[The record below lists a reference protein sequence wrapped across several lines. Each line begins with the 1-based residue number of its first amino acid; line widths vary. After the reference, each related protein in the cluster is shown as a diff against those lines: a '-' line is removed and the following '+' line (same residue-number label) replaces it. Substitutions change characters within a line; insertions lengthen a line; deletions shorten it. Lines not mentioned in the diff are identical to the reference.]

1 MKKIDLTDWIQTGGG
16 VSSLSYFHMTDPT
29 QMLKFM
35 AKGTSTEE
43 IEHELS
49 NAWNVYNMGIPTP
62 KPGELVTDGERPGL
76 LFERVLGKKSYAR
89 ATGDSPEQIPVLA
102 REYADMAKTLHNT
115 VCDKSKFPSLKE
127 FYTGMILRNPF
138 RSDSLKEKAIN
149 ALNSLPDGDT
159 CLHGDLHFGNV
170 ITARSGRYFIDLGN
184 FCYGYPLFDM
194 GMMEALL
201 MFCTE
206 THVRFFHE
214 FHCNYDQAT
223 LFWEE
228 ALKQYFGQDTDVRK
242 KREELHIY
250 ASLRIFTIEPEINER
265 IPEALDDYS
274 YSIFEK

>member
-1 MKKIDLTDWIQTGGG
+1 MKLIDLNDWTQTGGG
-16 VSSLSYFHMTDPT
+16 AVGTSYFHKTDPT
-29 QMLKFM
+29 LMLKFM
-35 AKGTSTEE
+35 SADVKMEQ
-43 IEHELS
+43 IEKELAHS
-49 NAWNVYNMGIPTP
+49 RGVYNLGLPTP
-62 KPGELVTDGERPGL
+62 KPGELVTDGKRNGL
-76 LFERVLGKKSYAR
+76 IFERIVGKRSYAKMI
-89 ATGDSPEQIPVLA
+89 GEEPENIDTLA
-102 REYADMAKTLHNT
+102 RQFAEVTKLLHST
-115 VCDKSKFPSLKE
+115 KCDKAVFPDVKDC
-127 FYTGMILRNPF
+127 FGQMIRDNIF
-138 RSDSLKEKAIN
+138 RSDSLKEKALNMLN
-149 ALNSLPDGDT
+149 AMPDTDT
-159 CLHGDLHFGNV
+159 CLHGDLHFGNI

-206 THVRFFHE
+206 THERFFHE